1 MSELFCIC
9 QIADIHYV
17 SGGNMKS
24 LGELCTGLPRQRG
37 VSGVSAVPPLI
48 PERLFLYFRDGQ
60 SYDMWNRVFCHEYF
74 IAVYMISGKRTV
86 NINDCP
92 YILEKGE
99 LIIIPP
105 YSRHVFG
112 DEYRDFESLMA
123 SFVISGDSRR
133 LYNICSQNLK
143 LTRREEKTIRAAVD
157 SFNRWIDGN
166 SAGAEEA
173 VCHFGVLLRQLQS
186 IAAPELETRKIS
198 DAELPLLNRITEYL
212 AANRH
217 RHVTL
222 AELSRELH
230 VSGSS
235 IRQTFRKK
243 MNVTIGHYQ
252 LVQRLRYGISLLQTT
267 ELGVAEIAEKTGFA
281 SANGFMLAI
290 KRECNG
296 ATPRKFRKK

>member
-1 MSELFCIC
+1 MKLFCIL
-9 QIADIHYV
+9 QFEDIHYL
-17 SGGNMKS
+17 SGGNMRS
-24 LGELCTGLPRQRG
+24 LSELCAGLPRQRG

-60 SYDMWNRVFCHEYF
+60 SYDMWNRVFCHECF

-86 NINDCP
+86 NVNDCS
-92 YILEKGE
+92 YTLEKGE

-123 SFVISGDSRR
+123 SFVISGDGRR
-133 LYNICSQNLK
+133 LHNICSQNLK
-143 LTRREEKTIRAAVD
+143 LTRREEKTIRAVID
-157 SFNRWIDGN
+157 SFKRWLDGN

-281 SANGFMLAI
+281 SANGFMLAV

-296 ATPRKFRKK
+296 ATPKMFRKK